1 MRWILMW
8 RGLSNQRVAIV
19 RTQNA
24 ALDPSAALRMTAI
37 DTGLRE
43 QSEPKDLP
51 SDWHRSFGFAQDDS
65 VGSG

>member
-43 QSEPKDLP
+43 QSEPKDL
-51 SDWHRSFGFAQDDS
+51 SQQIA
-65 VGSG
+65 